1 MSENVLSVS
10 IGEIVTS
17 DQPNEVLVAYGLG
30 SCVAVC
36 LYDPVARVGGMAHAL
51 LPETP
56 SSGEKAGSGPAKF
69 VDQGVPA
76 LLAAVLKLGAQR
88 SRLKI
93 GLCGGG
99 KVLTIPGANAQFP
112 IGQRN
117 VEAAEKALRQKGMA
131 IHLQDTGGD
140 TGRTVRLQVSD
151 GQVTVKTFGKGI
163 QVLDLASARRQV
175 KRHART

>member
-1 MSENVLSVS
+1 MSENVRSVS

-56 SSGEKAGSGPAKF
+56 SGGQKAGPGPAKF
-69 VDQGVPA
+69 VDTGVPA
-76 LLAAVLKLGAQR
+76 LVASVLKLGASR
-88 SRLKI
+88 TRLKI

-99 KVLTIPGANAQFP
+99 QVLTIPGANTQFP

-117 VEAAEKALRQKGMA
+117 VEAAEKALRQQRMA
-131 IHLQDTGGD
+131 VHLQDTGGG
-140 TGRTVRLQVSD
+140 TGRTVRLQISD
-151 GQVTVKTFGKGI
+151 GQVTVKTFGKGV

-175 KRHART
+175 KRHATR